1 MPKRIR
7 ARARRRPAVTRDAVR
22 RAESDRIIAWAENR
36 LKQRLGP
43 RPTKKPH

>member
-1 MPKRIR
+1 MPKRTQ
-7 ARARRRPAVTRDAVR
+7 ARARGRPAVTREAVR

-36 LKQRLGP
+36 LKQRLRP

>member
-7 ARARRRPAVTRDAVR
+7 ARARRHPSVARDAAR

-36 LKQRLGP
+36 LKQRLRP
-43 RPTKKPH
+43 LPTKKPH

>member
-1 MPKRIR
+1 MPKRTR
-7 ARARRRPAVTRDAVR
+7 ARVRRPGVTRDAAR

-36 LKQRLGP
+36 LKQRLRP